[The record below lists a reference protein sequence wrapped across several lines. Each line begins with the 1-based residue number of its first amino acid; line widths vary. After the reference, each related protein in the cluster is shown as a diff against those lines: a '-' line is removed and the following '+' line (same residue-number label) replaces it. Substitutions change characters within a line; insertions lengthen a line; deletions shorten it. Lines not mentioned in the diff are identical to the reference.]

1 MVWLAEIVEFVRR
14 TRFARRP
21 VPLASGGRWRANRC
35 TPAPT
40 GRRCYRCTRAATVG
54 VEYATTADID
64 LATDWS
70 HLVPFIQPRFAR
82 LCRRLPWVEGA

>member
-21 VPLASGGRWRANRC
+21 VPLGQWWPIESQPLHTTAN
-35 TPAPT
+35 PATLLPLYE
-40 GRRCYRCTRAATVG
+40 GATAG

-70 HLVPFIQPRFAR
+70 SPSSAQPRT
-82 LCRRLPWVEGA
+82 